1 MIEPRSASAEDEFYV
16 GYLPMPPAYVFYL
29 RMLMP
34 VLLWLA
40 VGAAAVV
47 SSSQFDAGPG
57 TWNTGQPQSFE
68 GVVDARPYALLRV
81 PGGANGAVFTTF
93 LLVETGKFGG
103 GKRAASFDGQYVRV
117 SGWLIERDGRRMI
130 ELDPG
135 DSPIAVIADRLSTSD
150 ATFRSPA
157 RRTLATVT
165 LRGEIVDSKCF
176 LGVMKPGFGKTH
188 KECAT
193 LCIAG
198 GIPPMLVTQ
207 DATGK
212 RDYYLLTTVDG
223 NALDDQVLPF
233 VADPVEVTGD
243 VETLGDLRILRL
255 HAGTIH
261 RL

>member
-1 MIEPRSASAEDEFYV
+1 MVEPRVASANDEFYV
-16 GYLPMPPAYVFYL
+16 GYLPMPPAHVFYV

-47 SSSQFDAGPG
+47 SSSQFDAGTG
-57 TWNTGQPQSFE
+57 TWNTGQPQSFG
-68 GVVDARPYALLRV
+68 GVIDATPYPLLRV
-81 PGGANGAVFTTF
+81 PGGTNGSEFTTF
-93 LLVETGKFGG
+93 LLVETGKVGG
-103 GKRAASFDGQYVRV
+103 GRRAVPFDGQYVRV

-135 DSPIAVIADRLSTSD
+135 DAPVQAIAGGPNVNTAPVGSSV
-150 ATFRSPA
+150 A
-157 RRTLATVT
+157 RVAANVT

-212 RDYYLLTTVDG
+212 RDYYLLTTADG
-223 NALDDQVLPF
+223 NPLDDRVLPF

-243 VETLGDLRILRL
+243 VEMLGDLRILKLRSGSIRRL
-255 HAGTIH
+255 
-261 RL
+261 